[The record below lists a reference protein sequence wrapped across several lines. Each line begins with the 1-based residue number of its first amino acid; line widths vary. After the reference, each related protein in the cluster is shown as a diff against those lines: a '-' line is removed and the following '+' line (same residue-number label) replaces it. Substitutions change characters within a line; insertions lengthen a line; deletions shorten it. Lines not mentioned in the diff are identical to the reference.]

1 MTKAPGILLLFLFG
15 FPVSLLAAEPALV
28 IMIAPRKD
36 LTISQRTWSAVRG
49 QLSDLPVHFEI
60 EWVDALQSDLR
71 SQVKQAREAAARRQA
86 VTVFWADLS
95 VPDQVFLYISH
106 PSGERILVRHVG
118 SESGGFEGRLE
129 TLAVIVRTSVKAVL
143 EGGEIGIQKV
153 AMKEAEDESPGHLE
167 VAVSYGLAP
176 YSEGVKWIHGPCIT
190 LSATSGDFLRFFVAY
205 RILLPVLY
213 EEQGLNL
220 ELKSHP
226 FELGAA
232 LRWRF
237 TNWVFDVGALVFAD
251 LLTGEI
257 EAVDDNVSP
266 EQPEDIWIVGM
277 APMLRIGWSPS
288 TFATIFLALSV
299 DMSFNQPQY
308 GVKTQLRYQTMVAPW
323 SVRPFFQL
331 GAAFTIL

>member
-1 MTKAPGILLLFLFG
+1 MLFLLG
-15 FPVSLLAAEPALV
+15 FPSSLFAAEPALV
-28 IMIAPRKD
+28 IMIAPRKEV
-36 LTISQRTWSAVRG
+36 TISQRTWSAVHG
-49 QLSDLPVHFEI
+49 QLSDLPVHLEI

-71 SQVKQAREAAARRQA
+71 SQVNKAREAAARRQA

-143 EGGEIGIQKV
+143 EGGEIGIQKS
-153 AMKEAEDESPGHLE
+153 AETDAKDESLGHLE
-167 VAVSYGLAP
+167 VAVSYGIAP
-176 YSEGVKWIHGPCIT
+176 YAEGIEWIHGPCIM
-190 LSATSGDFLRFFVAY
+190 LSATPRDFLRFFVAY
-205 RILLPVLY
+205 RILLPVHF

-226 FELGAA
+226 FEFGAA

-237 TNWVFDVGALVFAD
+237 AKWVLDVGALLFAD
-251 LLTGEI
+251 LVTGEI
-257 EAVDDNVSP
+257 RATDGQVVP
-266 EQPEDIWIVGM
+266 RQPADVWLMGM

-288 TFATIFLALSV
+288 TFATIFLSLSV
-299 DMSFNQPQY
+299 DMAFNQPRY
-308 GVKTQLRYQTMVAPW
+308 VIDTPVRYQTLVAPW
-323 SVRPFFQL
+323 SVHPFFQL